1 MTKNRFYTNV
11 QMYGNS
17 ILLRG
22 YDNGERFTSRQ
33 NFSPTLFVT
42 SKKDS
47 DWRTLDG
54 EMVTPVSPGTI
65 KESRE
70 FLKKYDDVDNF
81 NVYGNERF
89 IFQFIADN
97 YPGEIAFDTARMKMV
112 TVDIEVESEYGFPDP
127 ENAAEEVLLITVQ
140 DYNTKKIITWGQTKH
155 GEFENKQE
163 NVEFRRCYDE
173 HHLLNSFL
181 EWWTNDTPDVVT
193 GWNLEYYDIPYI
205 CNRISRILGEK
216 TMKTLSP
223 WKLVSE
229 EKHFIKGQE
238 KLYFDIAGVTQLDYL
253 NLYKKFTYT
262 NQESYRLD
270 HIANVELG
278 QKKLDHSEFET
289 FKDFYTQG
297 WQKFVEYNII
307 DVELVDRLEDKMK
320 LIDLAITMAFDA
332 KVNFRDVFY
341 QVRMWDTIIYNYLR
355 EKNIV
360 IPPKVKVDKDAKYA
374 GAYVKEPVPGKYDYV
389 VSFDL
394 NSLYPHLIMQYAI
407 SPETLITMDDLNAM
421 IYQAENDV
429 SADKEKLEAMRKVRE
444 LSGKIDVYKVL
455 GQELDM
461 SPLKALNWT
470 MTANGAIYKR
480 TKGMLPELMEK
491 MYAERV
497 TFKKRMLAAK
507 QLNETKPSKAL
518 EREISRCNNVQMAKK
533 ISLNSAYGAIGNQ
546 YFRYFKLANAEAITL
561 SGQTSIRWIENK
573 LNGFMNKTLK
583 TEGTDYVIASDTDSI
598 YLNVGPLVE
607 TVFGDKQVEKVKI
620 IDALDSFCQAKI
632 EPFIDKSYLELAE
645 YVNAYDQKMQMKREN
660 IADRGIWT
668 AKKRYILNV
677 WDSEGVRYAQ
687 PKLKMMGIEA
697 VKSSTP
703 APCRAMIKE
712 ALKLMMEGTEE
723 QVIDYIDSCRLQFKM
738 LPPEE
743 VSFPRS
749 VSDVKKYK
757 SSSDIYVK
765 GTPIHSRG
773 ALIFNHYIKKNGL
786 DRKYSL
792 ITNGEKIKFCYL
804 KVPNKL
810 GQNVISFINEF
821 PTELGL
827 EKYIDYDLQF
837 NKSFLDPLKIILDS
851 IGWNSEKTVT
861 LESFFG

>member
-1 MTKNRFYTNV
+1 MSDKFYTNV
-11 QMYGNS
+11 QMYGNN

-22 YDNGERFTSRQ
+22 YNNGQRFTSRQ
-33 NFSPTLFVT
+33 PFSPTLFVT
-42 SKKDS
+42 SKRES
-47 DWRTLDG
+47 DWKTLDG
-54 EMVTPVSPGTI
+54 EMVTPILPGTI

-97 YPGEIAFDTARMKMV
+97 YPGDIKFDTSRMKMV

-155 GEFENKQE
+155 GEFQNDELKT
-163 NVEFRRCYDE
+163 EFRRCNDE
-173 HHLLNSFL
+173 FHLLNSFL
-181 EWWTNDTPDVVT
+181 DWWINDTPDVVT
-193 GWNLEYYDIPYI
+193 GWNLEYYDIPYL
-205 CNRISRILGEK
+205 CNRISRILGDK
-216 TMKTLSP
+216 MMKQLSP
-223 WKLVSE
+223 WKLVSKE
-229 EKHFIKGQE
+229 EHFIKGQQ

-278 QKKLDHSEFET
+278 QQKLDHSEFET

-341 QVRMWDTIIYNYLR
+341 QVRMWDTIIYNHLR
-355 EKNIV
+355 EKQIV

-407 SPETLITMDDLNAM
+407 SPETLITQEDLNSM
-421 IYQAENDV
+421 IYEAEHDD
-429 SADKEKLEAMRKVRE
+429 SYDPKKLEALIKIRE
-444 LSGKIDVYKVL
+444 LSCKINVYKIL
-455 GQELDM
+455 DQELDM
-461 SPLKALNWT
+461 SPLKVMDWT

-480 TKGMLPELMEK
+480 VKGMLPELMDK

-497 TFKKRMLAAK
+497 IFKKRMLAAK
-507 QLNETKPSKAL
+507 QLNEKKPSKAL
-518 EREISRCNNVQMAKK
+518 EKEISRCNNIQMAKK

-573 LNGFMNKTLK
+573 LNAFMNKTLK
-583 TEGTDYVIASDTDSI
+583 TKDVDYVIASDTDSI
-598 YLNVGPLVE
+598 YLHVGPIVDK
-607 TVFGDKQVEKVKI
+607 VFGTETTPDKEKVVN
-620 IDALDSFCQAKI
+620 ALDGFCQAKI
-632 EPFIDKSYLELAE
+632 EPFIDRSYQELAE

-703 APCRAMIKE
+703 APCRSMIKE
-712 ALKLMMEGTEE
+712 ALKLMMEGTED

-738 LPPEE
+738 LPPEQ
-743 VSFPRS
+743 VAFPRS

-757 SSSDIYVK
+757 SSSSIYAK
-765 GTPIHSRG
+765 GTPIHARG
-773 ALIFNHYIKKNGL
+773 ALLFNHYIKKEGL

-792 ITNGEKIKFCYL
+792 INNGEKIKFCYL
-804 KVPNKL
+804 KVPNKI
-810 GQNVISFINEF
+810 GENVISFISDF

-827 EKYIDYDLQF
+827 ERYIDYDLQF

-851 IGWNSEKTVT
+851 VGWSFEKRVT